1 MTEILFE
8 SGVKHQLTS
17 LEHLIWKG
25 NINIKK
31 VSLFFIIQFL
41 QSLTLRPPLKICSFP
56 APDPPF
62 HLWVGR

>member
-25 NINIKK
+25 NITIKK
-31 VSLFFIIQFL
+31 
-41 QSLTLRPPLKICSFP
+41 
-56 APDPPF
+56 
-62 HLWVGR
+62 

>member
-25 NINIKK
+25 NITIKK

-41 QSLTLRPPLKICSFP
+41 QSLTLRPPLKICLFP
-56 APDPPF
+56 TPDRPSISAM
-62 HLWVGR
+62 GR